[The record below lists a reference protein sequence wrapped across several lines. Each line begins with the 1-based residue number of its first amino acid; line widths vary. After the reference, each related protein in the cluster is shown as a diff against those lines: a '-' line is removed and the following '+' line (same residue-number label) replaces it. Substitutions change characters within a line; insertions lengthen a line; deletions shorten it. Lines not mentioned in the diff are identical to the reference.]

1 MSRYEISW
9 NETTT
14 TFIVF
19 IAFLAV
25 VVFLVYLFGALLGTL
40 LGTPVPCLETYEY
53 CQRLTKHSDD
63 LNECIKVTVARC
75 DSKINKGNE

>member
-9 NETTT
+9 NEDTTT

-19 IAFLAV
+19 IAFFGL
-25 VVFLVYLFGALLGTL
+25 VVFLVHLFGALLD
-40 LGTPVPCLETYEY
+40 TPVTCLETYEY
-53 CQRLTKHSDD
+53 CQRLTKNSDD
-63 LNECIKVTVARC
+63 LNECVKVTVARC